1 MRAPTMTTT
10 YGDKERE
17 FLNALEA
24 DTGRT
29 LSQWMDAIRAEGLA
43 ERNDIIDWLRR
54 QGFRFS
60 RASWLERVHHNGG
73 KPIYADRPA
82 GEPRAPRRTPT
93 PASAPEQRTSVAA
106 RQAST
111 SVLGSSVLPVPAAP
125 KPSRPPQ
132 PPAAPE
138 TPRPA
143 ADAYASVASN
153 VVPLTFTDPLSPEI
167 TNLTAKAK
175 AYRPLADFLLREIA
189 KAVPSASFGVRGQQ
203 IVVASA
209 GREFASL
216 AISARELKLAIA
228 QSGAQAGAVSLTDAR
243 QVDAALL
250 DRIKAAATTAS

>member
-1 MRAPTMTTT
+1 MRTPTMTSS

-24 DTGRT
+24 DTGRS
-29 LSQWMDAIRAEGLA
+29 LAQWMEAIRSEGLS

-82 GEPRAPRRTPT
+82 GERTAVRRAPG
-93 PASAPEQRTSVAA
+93 AA
-106 RQAST
+106 RGPVSPVRAAAPG
-111 SVLGSSVLPVPAAP
+111 VLGSSVSQPVA
-125 KPSRPPQ
+125 KPPSASQ
-132 PPAAPE
+132 TTVPE

-143 ADAYASVASN
+143 ADAYASAAST
-153 VVPLTFTDPLSPEI
+153 VVPLTFSDPLSPDI
-167 TNLTAKAK
+167 LALTAKAK

-189 KAVPSASFGVRGQQ
+189 KAVPSARFAVRGSQ
-203 IVVASA
+203 IVIAT

-216 AISARELKLAIA
+216 AVSSRELKLAIA
-228 QSGAQAGAVSLTDAR
+228 QGGALALTDAR

-250 DRIKAAATTAS
+250 ARIKTAATTAS

>member
-1 MRAPTMTTT
+1 MRAPSMTSG

-24 DTGRT
+24 DTGRS
-29 LSQWMDAIRAEGLA
+29 LAQWMDAIRAEGLT

-82 GEPRAPRRTPT
+82 GEGTAVRRTPRPT
-93 PASAPEQRTSVAA
+93 PAEPRHAGPART
-106 RQAST
+106 ASPG
-111 SVLGSSVLPVPAAP
+111 VLGSNPLPTPAPP
-125 KPSRPPQ
+125 KPAMP

-143 ADAYASVASN
+143 ADAYASTASS
-153 VVPLTFTDPLSPEI
+153 VTPQAFSDPLTPEI
-167 TNLTAKAK
+167 TALTAKAK

-189 KAVPSASFGVRGQQ
+189 KTVPSTTFTVRGAQ
-203 IVVASA
+203 IAMA
-209 GREFASL
+209 TARGFATL
-216 AISARELKLAIA
+216 AVSARELKLSI
-228 QSGAQAGAVSLTDAR
+228 AQAGSVSLTDAR
-243 QVDAALL
+243 QVDTALMA
-250 DRIKAAATTAS
+250 RIKTAATTAS